1 MLDTEN
7 QTLKDILI
15 ANEACTEEQLAE
27 VIEEHERTGTPL
39 QELLVDF
46 GIFTK
51 EELLEQIA
59 LVSELSGVTKSD
71 YKLKCNMLSNG
82 IYAVEVVSGS
92 IKSVKYYKVP
102 IRSSHVALREK
113 FVDVEIV
120 NVVSNWVI
128 EVLEDF
134 DLDSGRKIVYLYV
147 DGLVA
152 SVVKVKPG
160 DRSLVAIY

>member
-1 MLDTEN
+1 MGRGIPAERGLSEISN
-7 QTLKDILI
+7 GKSREVR
-15 ANEACTEEQLAE
+15 EAGSNAYTK
-27 VIEEHERTGTPL
+27 RNTPPDYNA
-39 QELLVDF
+39 VKRDW
-46 GIFTK
+46 IK
-51 EELLEQIA
+51 
-59 LVSELSGVTKSD
+59 VSELSGVTKSD

-160 DRSLVAIY
+160 DRSLVTIY

>member
-51 EELLEQIA
+51 EELL
-59 LVSELSGVTKSD
+59 
-71 YKLKCNMLSNG
+71 
-82 IYAVEVVSGS
+82 
-92 IKSVKYYKVP
+92 
-102 IRSSHVALREK
+102 
-113 FVDVEIV
+113 
-120 NVVSNWVI
+120 
-128 EVLEDF
+128 
-134 DLDSGRKIVYLYV
+134 
-147 DGLVA
+147 
-152 SVVKVKPG
+152 
-160 DRSLVAIY
+160 

>member
-1 MLDTEN
+1 
-7 QTLKDILI
+7 
-15 ANEACTEEQLAE
+15 
-27 VIEEHERTGTPL
+27 
-39 QELLVDF
+39 
-46 GIFTK
+46 
-51 EELLEQIA
+51 
-59 LVSELSGVTKSD
+59 
-71 YKLKCNMLSNG
+71 MLSNG

-134 DLDSGRKIVYLYV
+134 NLDSGRKIVYLYV